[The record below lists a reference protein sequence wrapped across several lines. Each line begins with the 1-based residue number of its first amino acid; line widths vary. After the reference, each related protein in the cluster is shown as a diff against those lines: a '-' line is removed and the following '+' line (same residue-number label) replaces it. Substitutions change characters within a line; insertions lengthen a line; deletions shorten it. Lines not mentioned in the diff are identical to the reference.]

1 MLESVILLIL
11 ANQLR
16 DIYNQ
21 VASTIIEAK
30 SNRPTWKITTLRIS
44 DKDPISGM
52 TIEKEEKIVEKL
64 TPLIAMA
71 KTLEEAAYLNKP
83 LDFNSKTG

>member
-1 MLESVILLIL
+1 MLDSAILLIL

-21 VASTIIEAK
+21 IASTIIEAK
-30 SNRPTWKITTLRIS
+30 SNRPTWKITIFKIS
-44 DKDPISGM
+44 DKDPFSGM
-52 TIEKEEKIVEKL
+52 IIEKEEKVVEKL

-71 KTLEEAAYLNKP
+71 KTLEEAAYLGKP
-83 LDFNSKTG
+83 IDFGNKTG